1 MHSLA
6 TYKPFLIVS
15 EQNRINKSIRL
26 AGKNKLTGKTGL
38 YDGIIKQT
46 TKYS

>member
-1 MHSLA
+1 MHSLT

-15 EQNRINKSIRL
+15 ERNRINKSIRL
-26 AGKNKLTGKTGL
+26 AGKNKLSGKTGF
-38 YDGIIKQT
+38 YEGIITQT